1 MDMEK
6 KTGRKLGKTGAIGIA
21 LALVLLIALGVGG
34 ASGAFGLLKDTT
46 AGVEAKYTPA
56 EVVCA
61 VTETTGE
68 GTTSYSVTTDSSTT
82 DAYLRAAIVLNWSN
96 GDSIVYDPDK
106 QFPEPTV
113 NSNWTLLQ
121 DGYYYYN
128 GAVAP
133 DTTVPF
139 FTVNTTDG
147 LQVVVMAD
155 AIQAKPKDASADAW
169 GFVYGDSGWTAAN
182 P

>member
-68 GTTSYSVTTDSSTT
+68 GTTTYSVTTDGSTT
-82 DAYLRAAIVLNWSN
+82 DAYLRAVIVMNWSN

-106 QFPEPTV
+106 QFPEK
-113 NSNWTLLQ
+113 
-121 DGYYYYN
+121 YYEVL
-128 GAVAP
+128 A
-133 DTTVPF
+133 D
-139 FTVNTTDG
+139 
-147 LQVVVMAD
+147 MAIND
-155 AIQAKPKDASADAW
+155 AEGFASLAELAKSKLA
-169 GFVYGDSGWTAAN
+169 
-182 P
+182 